1 MSSIFFKV
9 NHLSA
14 LALSDYF
21 DIAQMWGHQL
31 KKKKQNKTLAII
43 PVLTLSFTA
52 WALAFRIPLS
62 PDSAPD
68 LLQASISISIIHKNR
83 ERLQNTNRPWKYYL
97 IRHIS
102 KTVVSSG
109 NLGSLVV

>member
-14 LALSDYF
+14 LALYDYF

-31 KKKKQNKTLAII
+31 KKKKPLAII
-43 PVLTLSFTA
+43 LVLTLSFTA